1 MQNHTENQDMFG
13 HNHGMGHGCGRSHGR
28 RGLAMMMAGRFGGFG
43 RGEGPGDGMG
53 GDGMGGGWGGR
64 GGHRRGKRFA
74 GEELKAMVLA
84 LLAEEPRHGY
94 DLIRAFAARSGD
106 AYQPSPGVLYPLL
119 TLLDEM
125 GLITAAEG
133 EAGSKRSF
141 TLTDAGRAEHEASRA
156 TADGAFAR
164 LAAMADEA
172 GRGAGA
178 APIRR
183 AMLNLRT
190 AAVQRL
196 GRNPGD
202 NPADPDDL
210 AFRVAAILDEAAQK
224 IERL

>member
-1 MQNHTENQDMFG
+1 MG
-13 HNHGMGHGCGRSHGR
+13 GGGMG
-28 RGLAMMMAGRFGGFG
+28 
-43 RGEGPGDGMG
+43 
-53 GDGMGGGWGGR
+53 GGGWGGR

-94 DLIRAFAARSGD
+94 DLIRAFAARSSD

-125 GLITAAEG
+125 GLIAAAEG
-133 EAGSKRSF
+133 EAGGKRSF
-141 TLTDAGRAEHEASRA
+141 TLTEAGRVEHEATRDL
-156 TADGAFAR
+156 ADGAFAR

-202 NPADPDDL
+202 NPADLDDL